1 MNMMEEKIRQFN
13 EEVASGKIGQPVSS
27 GKKVYTVAEI
37 QDILDIGRASAYR
50 LVKSGQFKT
59 IQIGGAIRVL
69 KDSFDEWLDGVE
81 EGKESEDIGIDL
93 QAER

>member
-1 MNMMEEKIRQFN
+1 MKMIEEKIRQFN
-13 EEVASGKIGQPVSS
+13 EDVTSGKYGSPAAS
-27 GKKVYTVAEI
+27 GKKVYTVPEI

-69 KDSFDEWLDGVE
+69 KDSFDEWLDGIE
-81 EGKESEDIGIDL
+81 EGKAGGDIGIDL